1 MLMNKATT
9 MGAAALATCAALA
22 GGSMLVAPA
31 ALAARAGAV
40 KVEGPVRAAV
50 GLPPAGDQFAYVQ
63 RGSKVVVF
71 RQGLPLAAVTVKSA
85 AHPGG
90 KGKLVLSVKAN
101 HAFAFRAGQFVWA
114 DRSGDHQAFN
124 PVRKIRVLAGHTETV
139 SIRFDGVGDGTVI
152 WAPRREN
159 SIGVW
164 KVKGAAVTGVPQL
177 LAPSYVQR
185 EAVVSIYKAGAV
197 AARVTAQSA
206 VHAKGKG
213 TVRLDIEALQKVSLR
228 PSTFVW
234 VDKDGDRHQAVNG
247 TKITLKPKTSKSIT
261 VGYQGVEPGSLTWSP
276 RAGLVAGAWGIG

>member
-1 MLMNKATT
+1 MLMNKVTT

-31 ALAARAGAV
+31 AHAGAV
-40 KVEGPVRAAV
+40 SGEGPVRAAA
-50 GLPPAGDQFAYVQ
+50 GLPPTGDQIAYVQ

-71 RQGLPLAAVTVKSA
+71 RQGLPMAAVTVRSA
-85 AHPGG
+85 AHPGR

-101 HAFAFRAGQFVWA
+101 QAFGFRAGEFVWA

-139 SIRFDGVGDGTVI
+139 SIRFDGVADGNVI

-164 KVKGAAVTGVPQL
+164 KVKGAAAAGAPAL
-177 LAPSYVQR
+177 LSPSYVQR
-185 EAVVSIYKAGAV
+185 NAVVSIYKAGVV

-228 PSTFVW
+228 PASFVW
-234 VDKDGDRHQAVNG
+234 VDQDGDRHSAVNG
-247 TKITLKPKTSKSIT
+247 TKVTLKPKTTKSIT
-261 VGYQGVEPGSLTWSP
+261 VTYQGVEPGGITWSP